1 MGHSL
6 HWYLAI
12 IYFPEF
18 TLLPRR
24 VQVRKNVQPRRST
37 RHLGVII
44 DSSDALEPDP
54 ASRQSLP
61 PDPDPPP
68 NGQVYA
74 VSCSELIDPVTP
86 RTDDQKDEIDVERM
100 VESGLA
106 RVDLTAEQVDGPQ
119 QVRATS
125 PDMLTTHCPDS
136 PTLMYPHSSPPTDP
150 ALLPTA
156 DPQGDGAE
164 PLNRPASSGAGEGDT
179 VRTSGISPS
188 NFYGTKSQV
197 QGDVIPQLPPVS
209 DNALAETEIDED
221 ETMGN
226 PESEPEEV
234 AECVFSFSSSEL
246 HSWALRLPRT
256 YIYTFDSLSSKH
268 PQAVK
273 RLSKYLLMEA
283 HDKRHLD
290 EATLNEP
297 KGMQAIVGIQLVY
310 CEVRVGFSCF
320 SGTSSTQFL

>member
-12 IYFPEF
+12 IYLPEH
-18 TLLPRR
+18 TLLPRP
-24 VQVRKNVQPRRST
+24 VQERKIDQPRRST

-44 DSSDALEPDP
+44 DPPDALQPDP

-68 NGQVYA
+68 NDQVQV
-74 VSCSELIDPVTP
+74 VSCSELIDPQTP
-86 RTDDQKDEIDVERM
+86 RTDDQKDEIDVEEM

-106 RVDLTAEQVDGPQ
+106 RVDPTAEQVDGPQ
-119 QVRATS
+119 QIRATS
-125 PDMLTTHCPDS
+125 PDPLVTLVPDS
-136 PTLMYPHSSPPTDP
+136 PTFVYPHSSPPTHP
-150 ALLPTA
+150 AILPTA

-164 PLNRPASSGAGEGDT
+164 QLNRPVSAGAGEGDT
-179 VRTSGISPS
+179 IRTSGISPS
-188 NFYGTKSQV
+188 TFYGTTNQG

-209 DNALAETEIDED
+209 DNALPETEIDED

-226 PESEPEEV
+226 PESELEEV
-234 AECVFSFSSSEL
+234 AEYVSSFSGSEKY
-246 HSWALRLPRT
+246 HSWALRVPRT
-256 YIYTFDSLSSKH
+256 YIYTFDSLAAKH

-283 HDKRHLD
+283 HDKRQLD
-290 EATLNEP
+290 EANLNEP
-297 KGMQAIVGIQLVY
+297 KGMQAIVRI
-310 CEVRVGFSCF
+310 
-320 SGTSSTQFL
+320 